1 LLSRRGRSLP
11 ANASGFDTHRDSIS
25 SRFECSLFQGET
37 AAAAAAA
44 RSAQQAVANG
54 GTSSTSIDLV
64 GGGEASVEHAA
75 ADDGALPADAAAGDA
90 SFWQATVEYNQ
101 RRVNRED
108 AANAIA
114 TLFSFEL
121 KGVGRNINAEP
132 K

>member
-1 LLSRRGRSLP
+1 MGPGESETRNNPRPRRLAPLDAAP
-11 ANASGFDTHRDSIS
+11 AERAVDASSTTIDDGYMA
-25 SRFECSLFQGET
+25 T
-37 AAAAAAA
+37 AD
-44 RSAQQAVANG
+44 
-54 GTSSTSIDLV
+54 TSSTTIDLV
-64 GGGEASVEHAA
+64 EGGEASVEQAA
-75 ADDGALPADAAAGDA
+75 ADDGALPADAAADDA

>member
-1 LLSRRGRSLP
+1 MSRRGRSLP
-11 ANASGFDTHRDSIS
+11 ANASGFDTHRDTIS
-25 SRFECSLFQGET
+25 SRFDCSLFQGET
-37 AAAAAAA
+37 AAAAAA
-44 RSAQQAVANG
+44 RGAQQAVANG

-64 GGGEASVEHAA
+64 EGGEASVAQAA
-75 ADDGALPADAAAGDA
+75 ADDGALPADAAADDA